1 MALADSIPD
10 HPPRS
15 NGFTR
20 PHDDDQQLPKL
31 AVPDALV
38 GLVYDPPL
46 VKPKLDFRGI
56 APYPRG
62 NTDVKLSHV
71 CKKKIVNSSPKPC
84 RAWGNFFGLCC

>member
-1 MALADSIPD
+1 MTLADSIPD

-38 GLVYDPPL
+38 GLIYDPPL
-46 VKPKLDFRGI
+46 VWPKLDFRGI
-56 APYPRG
+56 APYPCG
-62 NTDVKLSHV
+62 YTDGKLSHV
-71 CKKKIVNSSPKPC
+71 CKKN
-84 RAWGNFFGLCC
+84 